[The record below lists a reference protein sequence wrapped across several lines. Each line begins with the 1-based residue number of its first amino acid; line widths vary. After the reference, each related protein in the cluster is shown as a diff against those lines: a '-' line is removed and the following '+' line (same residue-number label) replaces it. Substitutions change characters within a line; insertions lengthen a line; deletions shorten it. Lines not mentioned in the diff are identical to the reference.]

1 MISIGYVNNTLTPMT
16 DAFFKEYTAEIN
28 DLYDDINFTC
38 CEMALVEERVDIE
51 QEITGSVNDTLML
64 EYEEKKKNF
73 FQKIGEAIITIFEKV
88 RAAIQSAIDK
98 VKEIAFGSKSDLQKL
113 DTLIK
118 KHPELKDE
126 VVCAFNSGALDMKD
140 IKSLKELDAA
150 FEEVMRMSKEKD
162 IDPNTLKGKWEK
174 AKKKFQE
181 DEKTW
186 NVSKIANVTKT
197 VLTAGT
203 VALTFGGVLKKNK
216 DMLQESNAKNK
227 ALEAELEAQLRKEG
241 AITDADP
248 STGKGGTGKWTAL
261 LQITRERNGYHDA
274 ARMKNL
280 SLLERMQNGVAKVLD
295 KFTSKRQTE
304 KLFNDYDTERRIN
317 DAKKTQDHN
326 DQVSLAADIETAKQ
340 NAQKPFK
347 DADYKQHRKDQQ
359 DDYKQHRKDQQ
370 DDYTQRREDQQAD
383 YTQHRKDQQADYTQH
398 RKDQRA
404 DYDRKKRDDA
414 RRAYHDYTQRRED
427 QQADYKQHRKDQ
439 QDDYTQR
446 RKDQIDDRNAE
457 RRYRQRIDNRKREQ
471 DKKDREDSR
480 KITSKNVQTKT
491 DDAYWAMKVKK
502 LAKERLD
509 ADKS

>member
-113 DTLIK
+113 DALIK

-186 NVSKIANVTKT
+186 KIVKVGAAATT
-197 VLTAGT
+197 VITAIK
-203 VALTFGGVLKKNK
+203 AIATFNGVLRKNR
-216 DMLQESNAKNK
+216 DMLQESNAKNNEI
-227 ALEAELEAQLRKEG
+227 EAELEKRLRDEG
-241 AITDADP
+241 AITAADP

-261 LQITRERNGYHDA
+261 LQINRERNGYHDA

-295 KFTSKRQTE
+295 KFTSSKQKA
-304 KLFNDYDTERRIN
+304 KLFSDYETERRIK
-317 DAKKTQDHN
+317 DAKKTQDHD

-370 DDYTQRREDQQAD
+370 DDYKQHRKDQQDDYKQHRKDQQDDYKQHRKDQQDDYKQHRKDQQDDYTQRREDQQN
-383 YTQHRKDQQADYTQH
+383 DYTQH

-414 RRAYHDYTQRRED
+414 RRAYHDYEQRKTDRNDRETPD
-427 QQADYKQHRKDQ
+427 SIAQRMINNYEAKKKFDDYK
-439 QDDYTQR
+439 
-446 RKDQIDDRNAE
+446 
-457 RRYRQRIDNRKREQ
+457 
-471 DKKDREDSR
+471 
-480 KITSKNVQTKT
+480 KNNP
-491 DDAYWAMKVKK
+491 
-502 LAKERLD
+502 
-509 ADKS
+509 

>member
-113 DTLIK
+113 DALIK

-186 NVSKIANVTKT
+186 KIVKVGAAATT
-197 VLTAGT
+197 VITAIK
-203 VALTFGGVLKKNK
+203 AIATFNGVLRKNR
-216 DMLQESNAKNK
+216 DMLQESNAKNNEI
-227 ALEAELEAQLRKEG
+227 EAELEKRLRDEG
-241 AITDADP
+241 AITAADP

-261 LQITRERNGYHDA
+261 LQINRERNGYHDA

-295 KFTSKRQTE
+295 KFTSSKQKA
-304 KLFNDYDTERRIN
+304 KLFSDYETERRIK
-317 DAKKTQDHN
+317 DAKKTQDHD

-370 DDYTQRREDQQAD
+370 DDY
-383 YTQHRKDQQADYTQH
+383 
-398 RKDQRA
+398 
-404 DYDRKKRDDA
+404 
-414 RRAYHDYTQRRED
+414 
-427 QQADYKQHRKDQ
+427 KQHRKDQ
-439 QDDYTQR
+439 QD
-446 RKDQIDDRNAE
+446 KMIINSIEKISKMIIHNVEQISKMIIHN
-457 RRYRQRIDNRKREQ
+457 IG
-471 DKKDREDSR
+471 
-480 KITSKNVQTKT
+480 KISVLTMIGKNVMMRVGHIMIIHNVEKISKMIIHNIGKISVLTMIGKNV
-491 DDAYWAMKVKK
+491 MMRVGHIMIMNS
-502 LAKERLD
+502 AKPTETTGKPLIQ
-509 ADKS
+509 

>member
-16 DAFFKEYTAEIN
+16 DMLFREYSDEIN
-28 DLYDDINFTC
+28 DIYDNTNNIC
-38 CEMALVEERVDIE
+38 YEMSLLEERVNIE
-51 QEITGSVNDTLML
+51 QEITGSVDETLML

-140 IKSLKELDAA
+140 IKSLKELDTA

-203 VALTFGGVLKKNK
+203 VVLTFGGVLKKNK
-216 DMLQESNAKNK
+216 DYLEKSHRENK

-241 AITDADP
+241 AITATDP

-317 DAKKTQDHN
+317 DAKKTQGHN

-347 DADYKQHRKDQQ
+347 DADY
-359 DDYKQHRKDQQ
+359 
-370 DDYTQRREDQQAD
+370 
-383 YTQHRKDQQADYTQH
+383 
-398 RKDQRA
+398 
-404 DYDRKKRDDA
+404 
-414 RRAYHDYTQRRED
+414 
-427 QQADYKQHRKDQ
+427 
-439 QDDYTQR
+439 TQR
-446 RKDQIDDRNAE
+446 RKDQIADRNAE
-457 RRYRQRIDNRKREQ
+457 RRYRQRIDERKREQ

-509 ADKS
+509 KS

>member
-16 DAFFKEYTAEIN
+16 DMLFREYSDEIN
-28 DLYDDINFTC
+28 GIYDNTDSIC
-38 CEMALVEERVDIE
+38 YEMSLLEERVNIE
-51 QEITGSVNDTLML
+51 QEITGSVDETLML

-126 VVCAFNSGALDMKD
+126 VVCAFNSGALDMRD
-140 IKSLKELDAA
+140 IKSLKELDSA

-203 VALTFGGVLKKNK
+203 VVLTFGGVLKKNK
-216 DMLQESNAKNK
+216 DYLEKSHRENK
-227 ALEAELEAQLRKEG
+227 SLEAELEKRLRDEG
-241 AITDADP
+241 AITAADP

-274 ARMKNL
+274 ARMRNL

-304 KLFNDYDTERRIN
+304 KLFNDYDTERQIKKKQEKSEAKKKTKAAKKEAYARASGTLKHKLDHEAKYDKTTYN
-317 DAKKTQDHN
+317 DAFIK
-326 DQVSLAADIETAKQ
+326 SI
-340 NAQKPFK
+340 AQH
-347 DADYKQHRKDQQ
+347 DADDGTDLTANNTIADTY
-359 DDYKQHRKDQQ
+359 
-370 DDYTQRREDQQAD
+370 QR
-383 YTQHRKDQQADYTQH
+383 HF
-398 RKDQRA
+398 
-404 DYDRKKRDDA
+404 
-414 RRAYHDYTQRRED
+414 
-427 QQADYKQHRKDQ
+427 
-439 QDDYTQR
+439 
-446 RKDQIDDRNAE
+446 
-457 RRYRQRIDNRKREQ
+457 
-471 DKKDREDSR
+471 
-480 KITSKNVQTKT
+480 KT
-491 DDAYWAMKVKK
+491 LENIK
-502 LAKERLD
+502 
-509 ADKS
+509 

>member
-113 DTLIK
+113 DALIK

-140 IKSLKELDAA
+140 IKSLKELDDA

-203 VALTFGGVLKKNK
+203 LALTFGGVLKKNK
-216 DMLQESNAKNK
+216 DYLQESHMKNK
-227 ALEAELEAQLRKEG
+227 ALEAELEKRLRDEG
-241 AITDADP
+241 AIAAADP

-261 LQITRERNGYHDA
+261 LQINRERNGYHDA
-274 ARMKNL
+274 ARMRNL
-280 SLLERMQNGVAKVLD
+280 SLLERMQNGVAKILD
-295 KFTSKRQTE
+295 KFTSKEQTD
-304 KLFNDYDTERRIN
+304 KLFNDYKTERQIKKKQEKSE
-317 DAKKTQDHN
+317 AKKKIK
-326 DQVSLAADIETAKQ
+326 AAKKEAYARASGTLQHKLD
-340 NAQKPFK
+340 NSF
-347 DADYKQHRKDQQ
+347 DY
-359 DDYKQHRKDQQ
+359 
-370 DDYTQRREDQQAD
+370 QA
-383 YTQHRKDQQADYTQH
+383 A
-398 RKDQRA
+398 
-404 DYDRKKRDDA
+404 
-414 RRAYHDYTQRRED
+414 
-427 QQADYKQHRKDQ
+427 
-439 QDDYTQR
+439 
-446 RKDQIDDRNAE
+446 AE
-457 RRYRQRIDNRKREQ
+457 
-471 DKKDREDSR
+471 
-480 KITSKNVQTKT
+480 
-491 DDAYWAMKVKK
+491 DDAYGRAEGT
-502 LAKERLD
+502 LNHKELNPIRY
-509 ADKS
+509 ATTPKGKP

>member
-16 DAFFKEYTAEIN
+16 DMLFREYADEIN

-73 FQKIGEAIITIFEKV
+73 FQKIGEAIITIFEKI

-126 VVCAFNSGALDMKD
+126 VVAAFNSGALDMKD
-140 IKSLKELDAA
+140 IKSLKELDDA
-150 FEEVMRMSKEKD
+150 FEEVIRMSKEKD

-181 DEKTW
+181 DEKSW
-186 NVSKIANVTKT
+186 NISKIANVTKT

-203 VALTFGGVLKKNK
+203 VVLTFGGVLKKNK
-216 DMLQESNAKNK
+216 DYLEKSHRENK

-241 AITDADP
+241 AITAADP

-280 SLLERMQNGVAKVLD
+280 SLLERMQNGVAKILD
-295 KFTSKRQTE
+295 KFTSSKQKA
-304 KLFNDYDTERRIN
+304 KLFNDYDTERKIN
-317 DAKKTQDHN
+317 DAKKKQDHD

-347 DADYKQHRKDQQ
+347 DADYAQRRQDQK
-359 DDYKQHRKDQQ
+359 DDYKQHRQDQK
-370 DDYTQRREDQQAD
+370 DDYA
-383 YTQHRKDQQADYTQH
+383 QHRKDQ
-398 RKDQRA
+398 KD
-404 DYDRKKRDDA
+404 
-414 RRAYHDYTQRRED
+414 
-427 QQADYKQHRKDQ
+427 DYKQHRQDQ
-439 QDDYTQR
+439 KDDYAQH
-446 RKDQIDDRNAE
+446 RKDQIDDRNSE
-457 RRYRQRIDNRKREQ
+457 RRYRQRIDDRKHEQ
-471 DKKDREDSR
+471 DKKDREDSQR
-480 KITSKNVQTKT
+480 ITSNNYQKKINDT
-491 DDAYWAMKVKK
+491 YMNMMVKK
-502 LAKERLD
+502 RAQEYVD
-509 ADKS
+509 NS

>member
-16 DAFFKEYTAEIN
+16 DMLFREYSDEIN
-28 DLYDDINFTC
+28 DIYDNTNNIC
-38 CEMALVEERVDIE
+38 CEMSLLEERVNIE
-51 QEITGSVNDTLML
+51 QEITGSVDETLML
-64 EYEEKKKNF
+64 EYGEKKKNF

-88 RAAIQSAIDK
+88 RATIQSAIDK

-203 VALTFGGVLKKNK
+203 VVLTFGGVLKKNK
-216 DMLQESNAKNK
+216 DYLEKSHRENK
-227 ALEAELEAQLRKEG
+227 SLEAELEKRLRDEG
-241 AITDADP
+241 AITAADP

-274 ARMKNL
+274 ARMRNL

-295 KFTSKRQTE
+295 KFTSRKQKA
-304 KLFNDYDTERRIN
+304 KLFSDYETERRIN
-317 DAKKTQDHN
+317 DAKKTQDHD

-347 DADYKQHRKDQQ
+347 DADYTQR
-359 DDYKQHRKDQQ
+359 RKDQQ
-370 DDYTQRREDQQAD
+370 DDYTQ
-383 YTQHRKDQQADYTQH
+383 HRKDQIA
-398 RKDQRA
+398 
-404 DYDRKKRDDA
+404 
-414 RRAYHDYTQRRED
+414 
-427 QQADYKQHRKDQ
+427 
-439 QDDYTQR
+439 
-446 RKDQIDDRNAE
+446 DRNAE
-457 RRYRQRIDNRKREQ
+457 RRYRQRVDDRKRAQ
-471 DKKDREDSR
+471 DKKDREDSQ
-480 KITSKNVQTKT
+480 KITSKNYQKKIN
-491 DDAYWAMKVKK
+491 DAYMELMVKK
-502 LAKERLD
+502 RAKER
-509 ADKS
+509 ADNP

>member
-73 FQKIGEAIITIFEKV
+73 FQKIGEAIVTIFEKV

-113 DTLIK
+113 DALIK

-140 IKSLKELDAA
+140 IKSLKELDDA

-186 NVSKIANVTKT
+186 NVSKIANVTNT

-203 VALTFGGVLKKNK
+203 AVLTLGGVLKKNK
-216 DMLQESNAKNK
+216 DYLEKSHRENK

-241 AITDADP
+241 AITAADP

-280 SLLERMQNGVAKVLD
+280 SLLEHMQNGVAKVLD

-304 KLFNDYDTERRIN
+304 KLFNDYDTERKIN
-317 DAKKTQDHN
+317 DAKKEQEIK
-326 DQVSLAADIETAKQ
+326 DIKNKAK
-340 NAQKPFK
+340 AQ
-347 DADYKQHRKDQQ
+347 AEGSAEREYKQMSDKEKEYRKEIAKIQASA
-359 DDYKQHRKDQQ
+359 
-370 DDYTQRREDQQAD
+370 QAD
-383 YTQHRKDQQADYTQH
+383 ARHTSATNVQKLADEMTA
-398 RKDQRA
+398 RVKA
-404 DYDRKKRDDA
+404 RKKSESD
-414 RRAYHDYTQRRED
+414 RAALGYTTPKKPNNGGGKNKNKKR
-427 QQADYKQHRKDQ
+427 HR
-439 QDDYTQR
+439 
-446 RKDQIDDRNAE
+446 
-457 RRYRQRIDNRKREQ
+457 
-471 DKKDREDSR
+471 
-480 KITSKNVQTKT
+480 
-491 DDAYWAMKVKK
+491 
-502 LAKERLD
+502 
-509 ADKS
+509 

>member
-16 DAFFKEYTAEIN
+16 DMLFREYAAEMDVIN
-28 DLYDDINFTC
+28 SDIDFICYDMTMF
-38 CEMALVEERVDIE
+38 EERVNIE

-140 IKSLKELDAA
+140 IKSLKELDTA

-162 IDPNTLKGKWEK
+162 IDPSTLKGKWEK

-203 VALTFGGVLKKNK
+203 AVLTLGGVLKKNK
-216 DMLQESNAKNK
+216 DYLEKSHRENK

-241 AITDADP
+241 AITATDP

-274 ARMKNL
+274 ARMRNL
-280 SLLERMQNGVAKVLD
+280 SLLERMQNGVAKILD
-295 KFTSKRQTE
+295 KFTSSKQKA
-304 KLFNDYDTERRIN
+304 KLFSDYETERRIN
-317 DAKKTQDHN
+317 DAKKNQEN
-326 DQVSLAADIETAKQ
+326 DDKIKFAEAEAEARAKGSAKVKREYEPIGQTELDDIEKKAEAQAKGS
-340 NAQKPFK
+340 AKVK
-347 DADYKQHRKDQQ
+347 
-359 DDYKQHRKDQQ
+359 
-370 DDYTQRREDQQAD
+370 REYEPMSDKE
-383 YTQHRKDQQADYTQH
+383 YE
-398 RKDQRA
+398 
-404 DYDRKKRDDA
+404 DRKKIA
-414 RRAYHDYTQRRED
+414 KMQATV
-427 QQADYKQHRKDQ
+427 QADAKH
-439 QDDYTQR
+439 
-446 RKDQIDDRNAE
+446 
-457 RRYRQRIDNRKREQ
+457 
-471 DKKDREDSR
+471 DSA
-480 KITSKNVQTKT
+480 T
-491 DDAYWAMKVKK
+491 DTAK
-502 LAKERLD
+502 LADEMTARAKARK
-509 ADKS
+509 KSESDLTALGYITPKKPNNGGRQNKNKKRHP

>member
-16 DAFFKEYTAEIN
+16 DMLFREYADEIN

-51 QEITGSVNDTLML
+51 QEITGSVDETLML

-73 FQKIGEAIITIFEKV
+73 FQKIGEVIITIFEKV

-203 VALTFGGVLKKNK
+203 VVLTFGGVLKKNK
-216 DMLQESNAKNK
+216 DYLEKSHRENK

-241 AITDADP
+241 AITAADP

-304 KLFNDYDTERRIN
+304 KLYNDYDTERKIN
-317 DAKKTQDHN
+317 DAKKTQEN
-326 DQVSLAADIETAKQ
+326 DDKIKFAEAEAEARAKGSAKVKREYEPITQAEIDDIEKRAEAQAKGS
-340 NAQKPFK
+340 AKVK
-347 DADYKQHRKDQQ
+347 
-359 DDYKQHRKDQQ
+359 
-370 DDYTQRREDQQAD
+370 RE
-383 YTQHRKDQQADYTQH
+383 YEPMSNNEYE
-398 RKDQRA
+398 
-404 DYDRKKRDDA
+404 DRKKIAEMQASAQAAA
-414 RRAYHDYTQRRED
+414 RHTSATNVED
-427 QQADYKQHRKDQ
+427 LANEMTAKAKARKKSESDLTALG
-439 QDDYTQR
+439 YITP
-446 RKDQIDDRNAE
+446 KKPNNGS
-457 RRYRQRIDNRKREQ
+457 RQNKNKKRHP
-471 DKKDREDSR
+471 
-480 KITSKNVQTKT
+480 
-491 DDAYWAMKVKK
+491 
-502 LAKERLD
+502 
-509 ADKS
+509 

>member
-16 DAFFKEYTAEIN
+16 DMLFREYVAEMNVIN
-28 DLYDDINFTC
+28 SDIDFICYDMTMF
-38 CEMALVEERVDIE
+38 EERVNIE

-140 IKSLKELDAA
+140 IKSLKELDTA

-162 IDPNTLKGKWEK
+162 IDPSTLKGKWEK

-216 DMLQESNAKNK
+216 DYLVESHMKNK
-227 ALEAELEAQLRKEG
+227 ALEAELEKRLRDEG
-241 AITDADP
+241 AIKATDP

-261 LQITRERNGYHDA
+261 LQINRELNGYHDA

-280 SLLERMQNGVAKVLD
+280 SLLERMQNGVAKILD
-295 KFTSKRQTE
+295 KFTSKEQTE
-304 KLFNDYDTERRIN
+304 KLFNDYDTERKIN
-317 DAKKTQDHN
+317 DAKKTQEN
-326 DQVSLAADIETAKQ
+326 DDKIKFAKAEAKARAKGSAKVKREYEPMSDKELA
-340 NAQKPFK
+340 
-347 DADYKQHRKDQQ
+347 
-359 DDYKQHRKDQQ
+359 
-370 DDYTQRREDQQAD
+370 
-383 YTQHRKDQQADYTQH
+383 
-398 RKDQRA
+398 
-404 DYDRKKRDDA
+404 DRKKIA
-414 RRAYHDYTQRRED
+414 EM
-427 QQADYKQHRKDQ
+427 QADVRH
-439 QDDYTQR
+439 
-446 RKDQIDDRNAE
+446 NSA
-457 RRYRQRIDNRKREQ
+457 
-471 DKKDREDSR
+471 
-480 KITSKNVQTKT
+480 T
-491 DDAYWAMKVKK
+491 DVSK
-502 LAKERLD
+502 LADEMTAKGKARKQSDSTLT
-509 ADKS
+509 ALGYITPKKPNNGGRQNKNKKRHP

>member
-73 FQKIGEAIITIFEKV
+73 FHKIGEAIITIFEKV

-113 DTLIK
+113 DALIK

-203 VALTFGGVLKKNK
+203 LALTFGGVLKKNK
-216 DMLQESNAKNK
+216 DYLEESHRKNK
-227 ALEAELEAQLRKEG
+227 ALEAELEKRLRDEG
-241 AITDADP
+241 AITAADP

-261 LQITRERNGYHDA
+261 LQISRERNGYHDA
-274 ARMKNL
+274 ARMRNL
-280 SLLERMQNGVAKVLD
+280 SLLERMQNGVAKILD
-295 KFTSKRQTE
+295 KFTSKEQTD
-304 KLFNDYDTERRIN
+304 KLFNDYKTERQIKKKQEKSE
-317 DAKKTQDHN
+317 AKKTRKAAKKEAYARASGTLQHKLDN
-326 DQVSLAADIETAKQ
+326 SLDYQAA
-340 NAQKPFK
+340 
-347 DADYKQHRKDQQ
+347 
-359 DDYKQHRKDQQ
+359 
-370 DDYTQRREDQQAD
+370 
-383 YTQHRKDQQADYTQH
+383 
-398 RKDQRA
+398 
-404 DYDRKKRDDA
+404 
-414 RRAYHDYTQRRED
+414 
-427 QQADYKQHRKDQ
+427 
-439 QDDYTQR
+439 
-446 RKDQIDDRNAE
+446 AE
-457 RRYRQRIDNRKREQ
+457 
-471 DKKDREDSR
+471 
-480 KITSKNVQTKT
+480 
-491 DDAYWAMKVKK
+491 DDAYGRAEGT
-502 LAKERLD
+502 LNHRELNPIRYATTP
-509 ADKS
+509 

>member
-16 DAFFKEYTAEIN
+16 DMLFREYAAEMDVIN
-28 DLYDDINFTC
+28 SDIDFICYDMTMF
-38 CEMALVEERVDIE
+38 EERVNIE

-140 IKSLKELDAA
+140 IKSLKELDDA
-150 FEEVMRMSKEKD
+150 FEEIMRMSKEKD
-162 IDPNTLKGKWEK
+162 IDPSTLKGKWEK

-181 DEKTW
+181 DEKSW
-186 NVSKIANVTKT
+186 NISKIANVTKT

-203 VALTFGGVLKKNK
+203 AVLTLGGVLKKNK
-216 DMLQESNAKNK
+216 DYLEKSHRENK

-241 AITDADP
+241 AITATDP

-280 SLLERMQNGVAKVLD
+280 SLLERMQNGVAKILD
-295 KFTSKRQTE
+295 KFTSSKQKA
-304 KLFNDYDTERRIN
+304 KLFNDYDTERKIN
-317 DAKKTQDHN
+317 DAKKKQEN
-326 DQVSLAADIETAKQ
+326 DDKIEFAEAEAEARAKGSAKVKREYEPMSDKELA
-340 NAQKPFK
+340 
-347 DADYKQHRKDQQ
+347 
-359 DDYKQHRKDQQ
+359 
-370 DDYTQRREDQQAD
+370 
-383 YTQHRKDQQADYTQH
+383 
-398 RKDQRA
+398 
-404 DYDRKKRDDA
+404 DRKKIA
-414 RRAYHDYTQRRED
+414 EM
-427 QQADYKQHRKDQ
+427 QADVRH
-439 QDDYTQR
+439 
-446 RKDQIDDRNAE
+446 NSA
-457 RRYRQRIDNRKREQ
+457 
-471 DKKDREDSR
+471 
-480 KITSKNVQTKT
+480 T
-491 DDAYWAMKVKK
+491 DVSK
-502 LAKERLD
+502 LADEMTAKGKAQKQSDSTLTALGYITPKKPNNGGRQN
-509 ADKS
+509 KNKKRHP

>member
-73 FQKIGEAIITIFEKV
+73 FQKIGETIITIFEKV
-88 RAAIQSAIDK
+88 RAVIQSAIDK

-113 DTLIK
+113 DALIK

-140 IKSLKELDAA
+140 IKSLKELDDA

-203 VALTFGGVLKKNK
+203 LALTFGGVLKKNK
-216 DMLQESNAKNK
+216 DYLEESHRKNK
-227 ALEAELEAQLRKEG
+227 ALEAELEKRLRDEG
-241 AITDADP
+241 AITAADP

-261 LQITRERNGYHDA
+261 LQISRERNGYHDA
-274 ARMKNL
+274 ARMRNL
-280 SLLERMQNGVAKVLD
+280 SLLERMQNGVAKILD
-295 KFTSKRQTE
+295 KFTSKEQTD
-304 KLFNDYDTERRIN
+304 KLFNDYKTERQIKKKQEKSE
-317 DAKKTQDHN
+317 AKKTRKAAKKEAYARASGTLQHKLDN
-326 DQVSLAADIETAKQ
+326 SLDYQAA
-340 NAQKPFK
+340 
-347 DADYKQHRKDQQ
+347 
-359 DDYKQHRKDQQ
+359 
-370 DDYTQRREDQQAD
+370 
-383 YTQHRKDQQADYTQH
+383 
-398 RKDQRA
+398 
-404 DYDRKKRDDA
+404 
-414 RRAYHDYTQRRED
+414 
-427 QQADYKQHRKDQ
+427 
-439 QDDYTQR
+439 
-446 RKDQIDDRNAE
+446 AE
-457 RRYRQRIDNRKREQ
+457 
-471 DKKDREDSR
+471 
-480 KITSKNVQTKT
+480 
-491 DDAYWAMKVKK
+491 DDAYGRAEGT
-502 LAKERLD
+502 LNHRELNPIRYATTP
-509 ADKS
+509 